1 MLRYILATFAL
12 ISLYKDPGVKI
23 NKLNEWLKYTE
34 MWTVLKQE
42 KFLTLSH
49 GGGGVFSTPTVVHS
63 NAKTSLLFQHHSCE
77 LKAMKNGCNNMC
89 HMLIFVKSN
98 NNYF

>member
-1 MLRYILATFAL
+1 MI
-12 ISLYKDPGVKI
+12 KI
-23 NKLNEWLKYTE
+23 HRNVNSIETRKVLNPITW
-34 MWTVLKQE
+34 
-42 KFLTLSH
+42 
-49 GGGGVFSTPTVVHS
+49 GGGGGFSTPTVVHS